1 MLRVIKNITEMQ
13 EILFSVRTE
22 GKIIGFVPTMGY
34 LHEGHLSLVKEA
46 KKDCDIIVMSIFVNP
61 LQFGVGEDYDIY
73 PRDLIRD
80 KQSAEEAGV
89 DYIFHP
95 TATEMYPKN
104 YSTFVNVENL
114 TDVLCG
120 AQRPG
125 HFKGVTT
132 VVLKLLN
139 IIFPH
144 RAYFGQK
151 DAQQVIVIKRMVRD
165 LNMPVKIIT
174 VPIKREDDGIAISSR
189 NLYLTKEER
198 KQATCLYKS
207 LKLAEQMILQ
217 GENQAE
223 EVKKEIE
230 NEINKNNL
238 AKIDYVEIVN
248 AESLDSVEL
257 IKGSILI
264 ALAVKFGKTRLIDNL
279 MMEV

>member
-1 MLRVIKNITEMQ
+1 MLRVIRNITEIQ
-13 EILFSVRTE
+13 EILFNVRTE

-61 LQFGVGEDYDIY
+61 LQFGVDEDYDIY
-73 PRDLIRD
+73 PRDLARD
-80 KQSAEEAGV
+80 KQSAEEAEV
-89 DYIFHP
+89 DYIFYP
-95 TATEMYPKN
+95 AVTEMYPEG

-151 DAQQVIVIKRMVRD
+151 DAQQVTVIKRMVRD
-165 LNMPVKIIT
+165 LNIPVKIIA

-189 NLYLTKEER
+189 NVYLTKEER

-223 EVKKEIE
+223 TVKKEIE

-238 AKIDYVEIVN
+238 AKIDYIEIVN

-264 ALAVKFGKTRLIDNL
+264 ALAVKFGKMRLIDNL

>member
-22 GKIIGFVPTMGY
+22 GKTIGLVPTMGY

-73 PRDLIRD
+73 PRDLTRD
-80 KQSAEEAGV
+80 KQIAEEGGI

-95 TATEMYPKN
+95 TTTEMYPEN

-139 IIFPH
+139 IIFPY

-151 DAQQVIVIKRMVRD
+151 DAQQVIVIKKMVRD
-165 LNMPVKIIT
+165 LNLPVKIIT

-189 NLYLTKEER
+189 NLYLTREER
-198 KQATCLYKS
+198 KQATCLFKS

-223 EVKKEIE
+223 AVKREIE

-238 AKIDYVEIVN
+238 AKIDYIEIVN
-248 AESLDSVEL
+248 AETLDNVEL
-257 IKGSILI
+257 VKGSILI